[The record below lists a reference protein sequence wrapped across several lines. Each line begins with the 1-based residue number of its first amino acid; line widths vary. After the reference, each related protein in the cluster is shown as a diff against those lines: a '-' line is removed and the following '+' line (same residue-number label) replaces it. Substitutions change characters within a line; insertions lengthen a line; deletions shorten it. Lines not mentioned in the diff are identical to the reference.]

1 MEWKDVGEAVKKYAP
16 MLGTALAGPAGGAA
30 GTAVSL
36 LLGAFGLGD
45 ETKPDEAL
53 AAIQANPDMAL
64 KLRELEDK
72 HQESLAQLAFQA
84 LQAQLSDVQN
94 ARSREV
100 EITKAT
106 GKRDVNLYILAWVVV
121 VGFFLLT
128 GMMLYANVPQGNIGP
143 VNILFGALVS
153 GFCMVLGYFF
163 GSSQSSDLKTK
174 LMAK

>member
-45 ETKPDEAL
+45 DTKPAEAL
-53 AAIQANPDMAL
+53 AAIQASPEMAL
-64 KLRELEDK
+64 KLKELEDK
-72 HQESLAQLAFQA
+72 HQETLAQLAFQS
-84 LQAQLSDVQN
+84 LQAQLADVQN

-106 GKRDVNLYILAWVVV
+106 GKRDINLYILAWVVV
-121 VGFFLLT
+121 VGFFVETAL
-128 GMMLYANVPQGNIGP
+128 MMYVTIPPANVGP
-143 VNILFGALVS
+143 VNILFGALVA
-153 GFCMVLGYFF
+153 GFTGVLGYFF